1 MKSRCIKS
9 ATLLI
14 ITGSDLGKTA
24 SAVGLLS
31 YSENIAVTLSLWDK
45 GIENSRGNITFELI
59 EWFASTCPPQFI
71 LSPWGQCRSANPD
84 VTCLI
89 TKRPTFKAR
98 MPCTAIKT
106 GNFLFYRNKTHRAN
120 GGASRFHNGLSIN
133 ELQFKSDCT
142 VRRKQSSLW
151 MTVHKKRKKKKKR

>member
-45 GIENSRGNITFELI
+45 GIENSRGN
-59 EWFASTCPPQFI
+59 
-71 LSPWGQCRSANPD
+71 
-84 VTCLI
+84 
-89 TKRPTFKAR
+89 
-98 MPCTAIKT
+98 
-106 GNFLFYRNKTHRAN
+106 
-120 GGASRFHNGLSIN
+120 SRLHFP
-133 ELQFKSDCT
+133 
-142 VRRKQSSLW
+142 
-151 MTVHKKRKKKKKR
+151 